1 VDRAPS
7 EAYTWADVLA
17 EDARSYLEGELFGK
31 TFWSRGLRKRE
42 CLSEGWHR

>member
-17 EDARSYLEGELFGK
+17 EDAGGYLEGDLFG
-31 TFWSRGLRKRE
+31 
-42 CLSEGWHR
+42 